1 MNRMAIVLSAMMA
14 SIVLAGCGTAARTIM
29 ANSQSERRDIFKEV
43 PVSNQAPSGYV
54 DVLIRASIKT
64 HLEDYYIAEPGDQ
77 AHGKPTYPFLIN
89 IDGQSV
95 VWNVPGV
102 LDRKPAYDGDGQTS
116 LDPEAR
122 DGMKYVLEKKVQIR
136 TGRHRVFFG
145 LSEEQYYIVAD
156 VEVKEGNAYVLDFL
170 PVYRYKTSP
179 TRIPSFFLGVSRYDV
194 RLDSSA
200 RAMSNPGGV
209 QMPAQP

>member
-14 SIVLAGCGTAARTIM
+14 GIVLAGCGTAARTIM

-43 PVSNQAPSGYV
+43 PASDQAPSGYV
-54 DVLIRASIKT
+54 DVLIKASIKT
-64 HLEDYYIAEPGDQ
+64 HLEAYYIAEPGDQ

-89 IDGQSV
+89 IDGQAV
-95 VWNVPGV
+95 VWNVSGV

-136 TGRHRVFFG
+136 SRRHRVFLG
-145 LSEEQYYIVAD
+145 LSEEQYYTVAD
-156 VEVKEGNAYVLDFL
+156 IDVKEGNAYVLEFT

-194 RLDSSA
+194 RLDSGA
-200 RAMSNPGGV
+200 RAMSNPGEA